1 MRIEKFIK
9 DKSNKYKVIIDGDS
23 CILYDDVIIKY
34 DLISKK
40 EIDESLYKELISYND
55 ELSSYYDSIKYITRK
70 LRSEKEIVEYLKRK
84 EIKKDIIDKTIKRL
98 KENNFLNE
106 ELYIK
111 AYINDQIN
119 LSNNGPKK
127 IIKNLINLG
136 IEEDVINETIMSID
150 KSIWLDKIV
159 KYTEKKIKSNHHSS
173 SDMLRMKILNELI
186 NLGYDKEDIV
196 SVINKYKIDDNEILK
211 RELVKATHELSKKYS
226 GYELR
231 QKILARLYRKGFKN
245 VSIERECSYEE

>member
-1 MRIEKFIK
+1 MKIEKFIK
-9 DKSNKYKVIIDGDS
+9 DKSNKYKVIIDGEP

-40 EIDESLYKELISYND
+40 EITESLHKEIISYNN
-55 ELSSYYDSIKYITRK
+55 ELLSYYESIEYITRK

-84 EIKKDIIDKTIKRL
+84 EINEDIIDKTIKKL

-136 IEEDVINETIMSID
+136 IEEDVINESINSID
-150 KSIWLDKIV
+150 KSIWIDKIT
-159 KYTEKKIKSNHHSS
+159 KYIEKKIKANHHSS
-173 SDMLRMKILNELI
+173 SDMLRMKILNDLI

-196 SVINKYKIDDNEILK
+196 DVINNYEIDDKEILK
-211 RELVKATHELSKKYS
+211 KEIEKATRELSSKYS
-226 GYELR
+226 GYALR

-245 VSIERECSYEE
+245 VSIEESCYEK